1 MVHTFTYIQRFIY
14 SAILFVLLAML
25 TYLLEVPYFLIGL
38 ASIWSVILYL
48 YVISPLYNQASL
60 AQNYYEQ
67 LEKSRHEIEQ
77 VNKDFD
83 AVIQKTI
90 KELQTKNKMLSQQS
104 KLAIMGE
111 MISMIAHQWRQ
122 PLSTIS
128 MLGSTMGLKIQMG
141 KSDDEYIQ
149 KSLKKIEIQTKYLS
163 ETITDFSN
171 FFKPDKQKEEV
182 YLQSVIV
189 KALRIMSRSLE
200 SSNILI
206 LEDYDISNHIEIYH
220 NELMQVV
227 INIIKNAHDALKE
240 KETKNPVIT
249 INVTEENQTQIL
261 SIADNAGGI
270 PENIIEK
277 IFLPYFS
284 TKGKNGTGIGL
295 YMSKMIVEKHLEGDI
310 HVENTKEGAMFII
323 TLPIKTA

>member
-128 MLGSTMGLKIQMG
+128 MLGSTMGLKIKMG

-149 KSLKKIEIQTKYLS
+149 KSLKKIEMQTKYLS

-310 HVENTKEGAMFII
+310 QVENTKEGAMFII
-323 TLPIKTA
+323 TLPIKMA